1 MPHSAISPR
10 WANDVV
16 TTADVLI
23 QRRSQASATG
33 TPIPATGPL
42 IAAIDRLGDRHQVG
56 VRAAQV
62 GPGVRVAGRGDAGAD
77 DLAGGAAPATRRRRR
92 GR

>member
-33 TPIPATGPL
+33 TPIPATAPL
-42 IAAIDRLGDRHQVG
+42 IAATTGLAIDIR
-56 VRAAQV
+56 
-62 GPGVRVAGRGDAGAD
+62 
-77 DLAGGAAPATRRRRR
+77 
-92 GR
+92 